1 MNSCKQHRGAI
12 NVCECVFVCMC
23 ITKRE
28 ERTKEDTIP
37 PMNSCKQHRREK
49 CVFVYVC
56 MCN

>member
-1 MNSCKQHRGAI
+1 MFWLTLHVTHLRSRSGTAA
-12 NVCECVFVCMC
+12 MA
-23 ITKRE
+23 TTTMPM
-28 ERTKEDTIP
+28 RTKEDTIP